1 MAVSTT
7 VQIKAEDKTKAAFRK
22 INDRTSKLK
31 KSFGGLAGAAVSLA
45 GVAGLGALTSKILT
59 LGDRIGKVA
68 IQTGVAAE
76 DLQKFQ
82 FAAEQSGVGAESMNK
97 ALQKLNK
104 QVGEAVLKGGPAAE
118 ALDQLGISAIT
129 SSGQVKSTETIFR
142 DIAGAFGDVESDAIR
157 AKIASDLFGRAGV
170 ELIPLLNAGAD
181 GVDKFGK
188 QLESVGGVI
197 NDESI
202 QSIQNLNDKIN
213 LLSKSFT
220 GFLADSGT
228 FEYFGNIIDGWTFGV
243 KKLNEKFGDQEKK
256 VRDIATI
263 SEYLKLTRK
272 ESALFQS
279 EIEKSTGKEKIEAVE
294 RLEASYDQIKAL
306 KAELLSAEKI
316 EGSVKDQEKAQTKVK
331 KAIQATDKVAK
342 ELKKTVKPLMI
353 AGKLDIPAIGGRQGL
368 GGSLEKFTEFYL
380 NLMVLAEDYLGEGFG
395 VAGIVKKHL
404 KTIKQDFTEMITGLQ
419 NQLVFRRND
428 ISDAFADILNAIEN
442 EIKTKTFKA
451 DDLFTVLRA
460 NIATADLFNITGM
473 KNISASNHLSVSGTK
488 TVKAKDVFNV
498 SGSLNIDLNSIESS
512 TKNAVKRSMA
522 SVADY
527 VNYYGVRQA
536 QVSIG
541 YAASQKASTYSGE
554 GFSRGQVRVS
564 YDSTSPRD
572 PNAYYDY
579 KTLHSNYPVMTGPGV
594 TGIPGIYG
602 GGRSSSRSSMS
613 NGSSALENGGASQP
627 VVINI
632 YDGTGQKISEYDSAI
647 RVEIQTKAERLGMPN
662 VAKLLAA

>member
-1 MAVSTT
+1 MPSTT

-22 INDRTSKLK
+22 INNRTSKLK

-82 FAAEQSGVGAESMNK
+82 FAAEQSGVSTEGMNK

-104 QVGEAVLKGGPAAE
+104 QVGEAVLKGGPAKE

-256 VRDIATI
+256 IRDINTI
-263 SEYLKLTRK
+263 SDELKLTRK
-272 ESALFQS
+272 ETALYQS
-279 EIEKSTGKEKIEAVE
+279 QIEKSTGEEKKEAQE
-294 RLEASYDQIKAL
+294 RLKTNKEQIKGL
-306 KAELLSAEKI
+306 QTELLSAEKI
-316 EGSVKDQEKAQTKVK
+316 EGSIKDQEKAQTKVK
-331 KAIQATDKVAK
+331 KAIKATDTVAK

-380 NLMVLAEDYLGEGFG
+380 NLMVLAEDYLGTGFG
-395 VAGIVKKHL
+395 TAGIVKKHL
-404 KTIKQDFTEMITGLQ
+404 KTIRQDFTEMITGLQ

-428 ISDAFADILNAIEN
+428 ISDAFADILTDFEKELQETKIDVENINIEIPSSAFDFTN
-442 EIKTKTFKA
+442 TFAKVPGEIFDFSAVTQ
-451 DDLFTVLRA
+451 
-460 NIATADLFNITGM
+460 
-473 KNISASNHLSVSGTK
+473 SASAVDSLVKQINSYSVGSRSVSRR
-488 TVKAKDVFNV
+488 
-498 SGSLNIDLNSIESS
+498 
-512 TKNAVKRSMA
+512 AV
-522 SVADY
+522 
-527 VNYYGVRQA
+527 
-536 QVSIG
+536 
-541 YAASQKASTYSGE
+541 ASTSHRGHGTVVYGE
-554 GFSRGQVRVS
+554 GTPTPYWLGDQPKGDLTLGMNDLK
-564 YDSTSPRD
+564 YDVPSISSSGT
-572 PNAYYDY
+572 
-579 KTLHSNYPVMTGPGV
+579 
-594 TGIPGIYG
+594 
-602 GGRSSSRSSMS
+602 SSRSSGRSSMS
-613 NGSSALENGGASQP
+613 SGSSALESTGGNTPIQ
-627 VVINI
+627 VNI
-632 YDGTGQKISEYDSAI
+632 YDGTGQKISAYDSAI
-647 RVEIQTKAERLGMPN
+647 RVEINERASRFNEFSAM
-662 VAKLLAA
+662 AA